1 MKKHDNT
8 LYVTSQ
14 GAYLAREG
22 TSVLVRVEKQTR
34 LRVPIHNLG
43 GIVCFGNVGCSPF
56 LMGLCGQQ
64 DVSLSFLTQN
74 GRFLARVLGP
84 QSGNVL
90 LRRAQH
96 RMTSDTSAAADFARN
111 IIAAKVANA
120 RTVLQRARRDH
131 PERVSGGSTDS
142 DTAQT
147 RVSHRP
153 AGMSPGDAA
162 IRRLGNL
169 LVGLER
175 PMTLD
180 EARGVEGEAARWYFA
195 AFDDLILQQKESF
208 FFRER
213 SRRPPR
219 DNMNSLLS
227 FLYSLLTND
236 VAAASQSVGLDPQ
249 MGFLHGDRPGRQSL
263 ALDLV
268 EELRPMIADRLALSL
283 VNRQQ
288 IDAKGFVQSET
299 GGVEMDDATRKT
311 VLVNYQKRKDEEILH
326 PFLKEKVTLGLLPH
340 VQSRLLARWLRGE
353 LEAYPPF
360 FWK

>member
-8 LYVTSQ
+8 LYVTTQ

-22 TSVLVRVEKQTR
+22 ASVLVRVEKETR
-34 LRVPIHNLG
+34 LRIPVHNLG

-56 LMGLCGQQ
+56 LMGMCGREG
-64 DVSLSFLTQN
+64 VSVSFLTEN

-96 RMTSDTSAAADFARN
+96 RATTDACVSSDFARAV
-111 IIAAKVANA
+111 ISAKIANA

-131 PERVSGGSTDS
+131 ADRGVAEAV
-142 DTAQT
+142 DT
-147 RVSHRP
+147 VV
-153 AGMSPGDAA
+153 
-162 IRRLGNL
+162 RRLAEL
-169 LVGLER
+169 LRELQQPMPLER
-175 PMTLD
+175 I
-180 EARGVEGEAARWYFA
+180 RGVEGEAARSYFVT
-195 AFDDLILQQKESF
+195 FDEMILQQKEEF
-208 FFRER
+208 FFYER

-219 DNMNSLLS
+219 DNMNALMS
-227 FLYSLLTND
+227 FIYALLTND
-236 VAAASQSVGLDPQ
+236 VVAACESVGLDPQ
-249 MGFLHGDRPGRQSL
+249 MGFLHADRAGRPSL

-288 IDAKGFVQSET
+288 VEGKGFARSET
-299 GGVEMDDATRKT
+299 GGVEMDAGTRKT
-311 VLVNYQKRKDEEILH
+311 VLVAYQKRKDEEMLH

-340 VQSRLLARWLRGE
+340 VQARLLARWLRGE
-353 LEAYPPF
+353 LDAYPPL